1 MAIALTRPP
10 QSLSALKAQY
20 LLTCPLWCQLH
31 RLRFRMW
38 VPAVHMEGGQFAGR
52 SPSPT
57 SGHQGEL
64 SDLLGHGQL
73 QPLVCFMWFFFF
85 LLDGGFFTGIKKRPI
100 TWYWV
105 GQKLHSHFSVPSY
118 RKTQPNFLASP
129 ILVRN

>member
-1 MAIALTRPP
+1 
-10 QSLSALKAQY
+10 
-20 LLTCPLWCQLH
+20 
-31 RLRFRMW
+31 
-38 VPAVHMEGGQFAGR
+38 MEGGQFAGR

-73 QPLVCFMWFFFF
+73 QPLVCFMCAVAKSYLTFFGFIVGLFFF
-85 LLDGGFFTGIKKRPI
+85 LIDGGFFTGIKKRPI